1 MSYLVSVSCF
11 FSVSVALLY
20 RRDGFK
26 VSGVPFFSHFFPPHH
41 LFCVQRCAAVF
52 LLFAVAVESMVLAG
66 SGGCATGIPAHPVFH
81 DTVPLG
87 EFHIRTYQKADSSK
101 RFYFAPLA
109 LLEHTSVSSGRNN
122 LTGENQ
128 LVFRVE
134 MWTDE
139 LVYVVKEYL
148 SNSTGLSIAEN
159 RISILP
165 FEKVSLRCRKCSSVR
180 PDSHWRSFSQSPQ
193 KMEFRMVCPA
203 LEECDGL
210 AEEMLRHPEQ
220 FTSQLA
226 LYFRLDSTSSIRRK
240 SASITSQ
247 HILDGPIMADLNRRF
262 FDSSFALVTSQDRGR
277 ILLEALE
284 NVLADVDVEQSENV
298 VIDPEDELRLR
309 RILENFLFETYIIP
323 LDGDNESTWNSLY
336 WDYENAGSDVRP
348 DIMARKLN
356 KVYQNAEET
365 ERDWIVRQFSHESSV
380 EKNVLSEETLKALA
394 NVFQTTTT
402 EIFGR
407 LRESQRNMKW
417 DGNKFVAKLS
427 KLSRINLDK
436 LRSNFKSMTNVPIK
450 YSVFDLKLDL
460 NIQPSMSRINFDRYP
475 QMTDMSIFDFIYQ
488 PSARITDD
496 AFSAFRDQA
505 EQRDR
510 KKSAKRKFA
519 IG

>member
-1 MSYLVSVSCF
+1 
-11 FSVSVALLY
+11 
-20 RRDGFK
+20 
-26 VSGVPFFSHFFPPHH
+26 
-41 LFCVQRCAAVF
+41 
-52 LLFAVAVESMVLAG
+52 
-66 SGGCATGIPAHPVFH
+66 
-81 DTVPLG
+81 
-87 EFHIRTYQKADSSK
+87 
-101 RFYFAPLA
+101 
-109 LLEHTSVSSGRNN
+109 
-122 LTGENQ
+122 
-128 LVFRVE
+128 
-134 MWTDE
+134 
-139 LVYVVKEYL
+139 
-148 SNSTGLSIAEN
+148 
-159 RISILP
+159 
-165 FEKVSLRCRKCSSVR
+165 
-180 PDSHWRSFSQSPQ
+180 
-193 KMEFRMVCPA
+193 
-203 LEECDGL
+203 
-210 AEEMLRHPEQ
+210 
-220 FTSQLA
+220 
-226 LYFRLDSTSSIRRK
+226 
-240 SASITSQ
+240 
-247 HILDGPIMADLNRRF
+247 
-262 FDSSFALVTSQDRGR
+262 
-277 ILLEALE
+277 
-284 NVLADVDVEQSENV
+284 
-298 VIDPEDELRLR
+298 
-309 RILENFLFETYIIP
+309 
-323 LDGDNESTWNSLY
+323 
-336 WDYENAGSDVRP
+336 
-348 DIMARKLN
+348 MARKLN

-365 ERDWIVRQFSHESSV
+365 ERDWIVRQFSHGSSV